1 MKIARV
7 AVLGIAVGAAGGA
20 AILAKSILP
29 AEPTQAVQQAPAFKT
44 EDVLV
49 AGTDLGLG
57 KRVAAGDLRWQA
69 WPADSLSA
77 RYITRARKP
86 NALTDIVNTIARE
99 PLMEG
104 EPVNLNKLVR
114 SDQGGF
120 MSAILPRGMRAI
132 SIRISPET
140 GAGGFI
146 LPNDRVDVL
155 LTREQSA
162 QGSPGGA
169 GGGFSSETVLT
180 NVRILAID
188 QTFAEEDGR
197 QVVVG
202 KTATLELTPTQAEVM
217 ALGERRGELSLAL
230 RSLVD
235 AGDDDGDGKLRR
247 SGSVKVVK
255 FGIATQITTSR

>member
-1 MKIARV
+1 MKIARI

-20 AILAKSILP
+20 AMLAKSILP
-29 AEPTQAVQQAPAFKT
+29 NEPGPVVEQAPAFKT
-44 EDVLV
+44 EEVLV
-49 AGTDLGLG
+49 ARVDLGLG
-57 KRVAAGDLRWQA
+57 KRVQTGDLRWQK
-69 WPADSLSA
+69 WPADSLSP
-77 RYITRARKP
+77 RYITRASRP
-86 NALTDIVNTIARE
+86 NALADIVNTIARE
-99 PLMEG
+99 PVMEG

-155 LTREQSA
+155 LTREQSG
-162 QGSPGGA
+162 Q
-169 GGGFSSETVLT
+169 GGFSSETVLT

-202 KTATLELTPTQAEVM
+202 KTATLELTPTQAEVL
-217 ALGERRGELSLAL
+217 ALGERRGEMSLAL
-230 RSLVD
+230 RSLAD
-235 AGDDDGDGKLRR
+235 AGDNDGNGKLRR
-247 SGSVKVVK
+247 SGSVKIIK